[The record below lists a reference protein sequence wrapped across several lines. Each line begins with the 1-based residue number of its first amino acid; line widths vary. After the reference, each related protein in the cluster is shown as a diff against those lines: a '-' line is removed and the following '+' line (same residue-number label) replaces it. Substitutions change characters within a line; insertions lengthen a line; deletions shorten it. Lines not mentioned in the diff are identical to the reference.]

1 MTPAPVAPIEAVLH
15 ALGMGERV
23 VVIEEDSE
31 EATGC
36 VLVAADQVSEADIN
50 FMAAHARGLVCLAIT
65 EDKRKQLKLPW
76 MASGNRE
83 REAYT
88 VSIEAAEGVSTGISA
103 ADRALTTRVAAARH
117 CRVEDLVQPGHVFP
131 VVAQPDGVL
140 RRAGFA
146 EACSDLPRLA
156 GREAAGA
163 YAMLLDDAGEL
174 LRGQNLMAFARQ
186 HGLRVA
192 AISDLIHHRLLVES
206 TLRRT
211 SSTEL
216 LTPHGRFAL
225 HAYYDAPLD
234 AVHLALVMG
243 EIDPAQPVLARV
255 QAVEVL
261 RDVILAD
268 AGHPADAAA
277 APTPNWN
284 LSRSLARIGA
294 EGRGVVVLLAERE
307 PSAHVLSQ
315 LARLETGAPSA
326 PPSFAQRALGVGAQ
340 ILRDVGARR
349 LRLLSQPVAY
359 RNIAGF
365 DLEVAEFLPPDGT
378 RLPAAPTE

>member
-1 MTPAPVAPIEAVLH
+1 MTSAPVAPIEEVLH
-15 ALGMGERV
+15 ALGTGQRV
-23 VVIEEDSE
+23 VVIEDDSD

-36 VLVAADQVSEADIN
+36 VLVAGDRVSEADIN
-50 FMAAHARGLVCLAIT
+50 FMAAQARGLVCLAMT
-65 EDKRKQLKLPW
+65 EDRRKQLKLPW
-76 MASGNRE
+76 MASGKRE

-88 VSIEAAEGVSTGISA
+88 VSIEAVEGVSTGISA
-103 ADRALTTRVAAARH
+103 ADRALTTRVASARH
-117 CRVEDLVQPGHVFP
+117 CRPEDLVQPGHVFP

-156 GREAAGA
+156 GREATGA

-174 LRGQNLMAFARQ
+174 LRGQNLLTFARQ

-211 SSTEL
+211 RSSEL
-216 LTPHGRFAL
+216 LTPHGRFKP

-234 AVHLALVMG
+234 AVHIPLVMG
-243 EIDPAQPVLARV
+243 EIDPSKPVLTRV
-255 QAVEVL
+255 PTVEVL
-261 RDVILAD
+261 RDVILA
-268 AGHPADAAA
+268 GES
-277 APTPNWN
+277 TVGQSSTWN

-307 PSAHVLSQ
+307 TPAHVLSQ
-315 LARLETGAPSA
+315 LTRLETAA
-326 PPSFAQRALGVGAQ
+326 PPAPPVFAQRALGVGAQ
-340 ILRDVGARR
+340 ILRDVGARK
-349 LRLLSQPVAY
+349 LCLLNQPVAY

-378 RLPAAPTE
+378 KLPAAPTD

>member
-1 MTPAPVAPIEAVLH
+1 MKSDPIAEVLH
-15 ALGMGERV
+15 ALGSGQRV
-23 VVIEEDSE
+23 IVIEEDSD

-36 VLVAADQVSEADIN
+36 VLVAADHVSEADIN
-50 FMAAHARGLVCLAIT
+50 FMAAQARGLVCLAIT
-65 EDKRKQLKLPW
+65 EDKRKALKLPW
-76 MASGNRE
+76 MATGSRE

-88 VSIEAAEGVSTGISA
+88 VSIEAVEGVSTGISA

-117 CRVEDLVQPGHVFP
+117 CCPEDLVQPGHVFP

-174 LRGQNLMAFARQ
+174 LRGQHLIAFARQ

-192 AISDLIHHRLLVES
+192 AISELIHHRLLAES

-211 SSTEL
+211 GSSEL
-216 LTPHGRFAL
+216 VTPHGRFAL
-225 HAYYDAPLD
+225 HAYYDEPLD

-243 EIDPAQPVLARV
+243 EIDPAEPVLTRV

-261 RDVILAD
+261 RDVILGGGNMAD
-268 AGHPADAAA
+268 ATANSQ
-277 APTPNWN
+277 APSWN

-307 PSAHVLSQ
+307 TSAHVLAQ
-315 LARLETGAPSA
+315 LARLGTSA
-326 PPSFAQRALGVGAQ
+326 PPPPPAFAQRALGVGAQ
-340 ILRDVGARR
+340 ILRDVGARK
-349 LRLLSQPVAY
+349 LRMLSQPVAY
-359 RNIAGF
+359 RNITGF
-365 DLEVAEFLPPDGT
+365 DLETVEFLPPDGT

>member
-1 MTPAPVAPIEAVLH
+1 MKPAPGAPIEAVLH
-15 ALGMGERV
+15 ALGTGQRV
-23 VVIEEDSE
+23 VVIEDDSD

-36 VLVAADQVSEADIN
+36 VLVAADHVSEADIN
-50 FMAAHARGLVCLAIT
+50 FMAAQARGLVCLAIT
-65 EDKRKQLKLPW
+65 EERRKQLKLPW
-76 MASGNRE
+76 MASGTRK

-88 VSIEAAEGVSTGISA
+88 VSIEAVEGVSTGISA
-103 ADRALTTRVAAARH
+103 ADRALTTRVASARH
-117 CRVEDLVQPGHVFP
+117 CRPEDLVQPGHVFP

-174 LRGQNLMAFARQ
+174 LRGENLLAFAHQ

-192 AISDLIHHRLLVES
+192 AISDLIHHRLLAES

-211 SSTEL
+211 HSSEL

-234 AVHLALVMG
+234 AMHLALVMG
-243 EIDPAQPVLARV
+243 DIDPAEPVLTRV

-261 RDVILAD
+261 RDVILAGGTPTD
-268 AGHPADAAA
+268 ATP
-277 APTPNWN
+277 PNWN

-307 PSAHVLSQ
+307 TPAHVLSQ
-315 LARLETGAPSA
+315 LARLETAAPPA

-340 ILRDVGARR
+340 ILRDVGGRK

-365 DLEVAEFLPPDGT
+365 DLEVAEFVPPDGAT
-378 RLPAAPTE
+378 VAATPTE